1 MPGKNF
7 FSRLQLKSAAIM
19 TVRSS
24 GSLQSKALQTKKP
37 PAGGF
42 FCARWL
48 ALLAAVGCWLVRM
61 LRIRVD
67 ATTC

>member
-48 ALLAAVGCWLVRM
+48 ALLAAVGC
-61 LRIRVD
+61 
-67 ATTC
+67 